1 MERYGRRDAGASG
14 RRSAILQSVSAAEIR
29 SGKGTGGG
37 KVLPVPLKSRKT
49 GAGRVQEKVLA
60 DLYPI

>member
-1 MERYGRRDAGASG
+1 MEEGTRVRPDDGAQFFRVHLLRKSEAV
-14 RRSAILQSVSAAEIR
+14 RVQE
-29 SGKGTGGG
+29 GG
-37 KVLPVPLKSRKT
+37 KVLPVPLKSRRT